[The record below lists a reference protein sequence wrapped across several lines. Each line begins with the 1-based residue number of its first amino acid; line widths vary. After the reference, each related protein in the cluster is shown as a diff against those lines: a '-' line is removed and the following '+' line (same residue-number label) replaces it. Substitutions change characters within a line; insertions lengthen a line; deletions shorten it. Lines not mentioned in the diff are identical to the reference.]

1 MKTIFKKI
9 IAIALI
15 LLAVFSMLLFV
26 GCKKQDAIPA
36 QPNNPVKSVVRE
48 YSMNIVSM
56 SPETT
61 LSFCIY
67 LNNKEVTGTVKVK
80 TGDILEVEAT
90 PSTYLDIYGV
100 QQYNTVGFELF
111 LDSKSYKRYGCR
123 CLLKYKYLIP

>member
-1 MKTIFKKI
+1 MKTTIRKFI
-9 IAIALI
+9 TGALTALVI
-15 LLAVFSMLLFV
+15 LLSLLFV
-26 GCKKQDAIPA
+26 CCKKQDAIPA

-48 YSMNIVSM
+48 YSMNVVSM

-80 TGDILEVEAT
+80 TGDEVEIEAT
-90 PSTYLDIYGV
+90 PSTYLDVYGV

-111 LDSKSYKRYGCR
+111 LNSQSYKRYGCR